1 MTGPGAGAAS
11 LAGMTLLERAI
22 NYTLGSLHLVTPDA
36 LARPTPCRDW
46 DLRALLTHLDDALQA
61 LTEAV
66 DTGQV
71 ALAAVDGTGE
81 LVATLRGRARRL
93 LRATAVAR
101 HPELVTIGG
110 HTLTSVLVVGTGAI
124 EITVHGWDVARAC
137 GRTDPVPPA
146 LADELLDL
154 APLLVACTDRP
165 GRFDRPVPVPPGAAP
180 GDRLV
185 AFLGRRP

>member
-110 HTLTSVLVVGTGAI
+110 HTPA
-124 EITVHGWDVARAC
+124 HGLVARTRGPENTRHRRGLGGGG
-137 GRTDPVPPA
+137 GRA
-146 LADELLDL
+146 
-154 APLLVACTDRP
+154 
-165 GRFDRPVPVPPGAAP
+165 PPGAP
-180 GDRLV
+180 
-185 AFLGRRP
+185 

>member
-1 MTGPGAGAAS
+1 MAPFHALLNWAADGPR
-11 LAGMTLLERAI
+11 LFD
-22 NYTLGSLHLVTPDA
+22 LGSGWGT
-36 LARPTPCRDW
+36 
-46 DLRALLTHLDDALQA
+46 Q
-61 LTEAV
+61 
-66 DTGQV
+66 
-71 ALAAVDGTGE
+71 VDGKVVE
-81 LVATLRGRARRL
+81 AQPLRSGNRL
-93 LRATAVAR
+93 
-101 HPELVTIGG
+101 TIGG
-110 HTLTSVLVVGTGAI
+110 HTLTSVLVAGTGAI

-185 AFLGRRP
+185 AFLGRQP